1 MKLSDFDYYL
11 PHERIA
17 QYPLLQRDTARLM
30 VVHRATGVIEDKVF
44 SDITEYLKA
53 DDILVLNDTKVVS
66 CRLKGTRKT
75 GGKVEAFLLKH
86 EGNSRFSAL
95 LKPGRLKVGEEV
107 IFNNGG
113 LRGIVEGRREIRFLT
128 DDIQSIY
135 RHGVIPLPPYI
146 KRAAEPLDDE
156 YYQTVY
162 ATKKGAVASPTAG
175 LHFTKEILRD
185 VESIGTAVV
194 YVTLHVGLGTFNP
207 VTNQDITKHQMDHE
221 DFFISPEAQKKIGAT
236 KKTGGRIF
244 AVGTT
249 SCRCLET
256 FAQGAAEGKTNIF
269 MYPGYR
275 FQLTDCLLTN
285 FHLPQTTLFM
295 LVCAF
300 AGTEL
305 MKRAYAQAIQKEYR
319 FYSYGDA
326 MVIL

>member
-11 PHERIA
+11 PKERIA
-17 QYPLLQRDTARLM
+17 QYPLVARDNARLM
-30 VVHRATGVIEDKVF
+30 VVNRATGSIEHRIF
-44 SDITEYLKA
+44 SEISTYLKPN
-53 DDILVLNDTKVVS
+53 DILVLNDTKVVP

-75 GGKVEAFLLKH
+75 GGQVEAFLLKH
-86 EGNSRFSAL
+86 EGNARFSAL
-95 LKPGRLKVGEEV
+95 LKPGRLKTGEE
-107 IFNNGG
+107 ISFDNGS
-113 LRGIVEGRREIRFLT
+113 LRAIIEGRREIRFLT
-128 DDIQSIY
+128 DDAQSVY
-135 RHGVIPLPPYI
+135 RHGLIPLPPYI
-146 KRAAEPLDDE
+146 KRACEPLDAD

-162 ATKKGAVASPTAG
+162 AAHDGAVAAPTAG
-175 LHFTKEILRD
+175 LHFTEKNLREISLA
-185 VESIGTAVV
+185 GTAVV

-207 VTNQDITKHQMDHE
+207 VKVQDIRQHQMDYE
-221 DFFISPEAQKKIGAT
+221 EFFVSAAAKNKIEAT
-236 KKTGGRIF
+236 KKTGGRVF

-256 FAQGAAEGKTNIF
+256 LAQGKDEGLTNIF

-275 FQLTDCLLTN
+275 FQLVDCLLTN

-300 AGTEL
+300 AGVEL
-305 MKRAYAQAIQKEYR
+305 MKRAYAEAIQKEYR